1 MPSYRTVYDSDGCIP
16 SVDVLDDIQCR
27 QLKENFDSLEK
38 DAGTFGGFF
47 KQCLFLIILKWN
59 VKLIWF
65 ILLKN
70 HIKRYVY
77 TTKLRKLIVKLQRQ
91 LVSKIYNYK
100 TKPKVQ
106 QKCVKINYSHFNV
119 NLTKRVCIM
128 LIKTL
133 YLILDCSLLFHFWP
147 YFHSFLRKTSVS
159 IFFSQHSP
167 CAPMG
172 STNCLSSKHSEAC
185 EGYLRIKCNAARF
198 SIHL

>member
-1 MPSYRTVYDSDGCIP
+1 MFVPHY
-16 SVDVLDDIQCR
+16 
-27 QLKENFDSLEK
+27 
-38 DAGTFGGFF
+38 F
-47 KQCLFLIILKWN
+47 KMECKI
-59 VKLIWF
+59 IWF
-65 ILLKN
+65 ILLKY

-133 YLILDCSLLFHFWP
+133 YLILDWSLP
-147 YFHSFLRKTSVS
+147 YFRISFIFDLIS
-159 IFFSQHSP
+159 ILFLGKQASQYSFH
-167 CAPMG
+167 
-172 STNCLSSKHSEAC
+172 N
-185 EGYLRIKCNAARF
+185 
-198 SIHL
+198 IHLAHRWVLQIASHPNILKPVKDILGSNLMLLDSRFICKYPESDNGVQAFVAWHQDMK

>member
-1 MPSYRTVYDSDGCIP
+1 M
-16 SVDVLDDIQCR
+16 
-27 QLKENFDSLEK
+27 
-38 DAGTFGGFF
+38 
-47 KQCLFLIILKWN
+47 FLIILKWN

-119 NLTKRVCIM
+119 NLTKRVCII

-133 YLILDCSLLFHFWP
+133 YLILDCSLLYFRISFILTLFPFFFKENKRLNILFTTFTLRTDGFYKLPLIQTFW
-147 YFHSFLRKTSVS
+147 SLW
-159 IFFSQHSP
+159 
-167 CAPMG
+167 
-172 STNCLSSKHSEAC
+172 
-185 EGYLRIKCNAARF
+185 RI
-198 SIHL
+198 S

>member
-1 MPSYRTVYDSDGCIP
+1 MFVPHY
-16 SVDVLDDIQCR
+16 
-27 QLKENFDSLEK
+27 
-38 DAGTFGGFF
+38 F
-47 KQCLFLIILKWN
+47 KMECKI
-59 VKLIWF
+59 IWF
-65 ILLKN
+65 ILLKY

-133 YLILDCSLLFHFWP
+133 YLILDCSLP
-147 YFHSFLRKTSVS
+147 YFRISFIFDLISILFFRKTSVS